1 MQWFEEGV
9 GPSEIAARLGRDKS
23 TVTRHCVKR
32 LPRLQQGRPA
42 NLNDAQVDFLIRRL
56 HQLVVAAKGAIMWPQ
71 LY

>member
-32 LPRLQQGRPA
+32 LPRLQQGRPT
-42 NLNDAQVDFLIRRL
+42 NLNDARVDFLIRRL
-56 HQLVVAAKGAIMWPQ
+56 HQLVVAAKGDIM
-71 LY
+71 